1 MKKLIIVGA
10 GGLGREVL
18 QLAKDING
26 QEETFEIMGF
36 IDDNSMALQGKD
48 CSHRIIGSV
57 ESWLPAK
64 DELFVLAI
72 ANPQLK
78 QNLAEKLKAKDAQFA
93 SLIHPTAIISSHT
106 KLGMG
111 LIVYPYARIN
121 VNCRVGDFVTL
132 LSSPIGHDSIIGDYC
147 TITTNCT
154 ITGDV
159 SLGKRVFVGSGSTI
173 IPHINIGDDVYIG
186 AGSVVINHLKSGMK
200 VLGNPARSFLP
211 KTNL

>member
-1 MKKLIIVGA
+1 MKKIIIVGA

-18 QLAKDING
+18 QLVKDING
-26 QEETFEIMGF
+26 QEATYEIMGF
-36 IDDNSMALQGKD
+36 IDDNALALQGKE
-48 CSHRIIGSV
+48 CSHGMIGSIGG
-57 ESWLPAK
+57 WTPAA
-64 DELFVLAI
+64 DELFALAI

-78 QNLAEKLKAKDAQFA
+78 QNMVEKLKSKGAQFA
-93 SLIHPTAIISSHT
+93 SLIHPTAIISAHT

-121 VNCRVGDFVTL
+121 VNCTVDDFVTL

-173 IPHINIGDDVYIG
+173 IPHTSIGDDVYIG

-200 VLGNPARSFLP
+200 VMGNPARSFLP
-211 KTNL
+211 KTNT